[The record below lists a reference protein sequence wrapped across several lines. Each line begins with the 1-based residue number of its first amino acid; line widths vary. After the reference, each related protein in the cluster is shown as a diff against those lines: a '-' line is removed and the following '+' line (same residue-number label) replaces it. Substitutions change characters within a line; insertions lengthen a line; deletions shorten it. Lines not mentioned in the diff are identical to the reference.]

1 MDKKTLIDKVKECE
15 AFETENRMGK
25 IYEARAKAKAIQE
38 AERKSFEEYNRGF
51 IDGFQDG
58 YGSAVDA
65 LEDTLRNCVGE
76 VTAEKSEAPSND
88 LPLPVVR
95 VGNREMKRC
104 STVDWLAKVIEEVSE
119 VGTAKNEP
127 CMVEEIADF
136 ITVGIS
142 WLNALGY
149 NEQARAKIFRAVNAK
164 NRARGYLGD
173 KS

>member
-1 MDKKTLIDKVKECE
+1 MDKKTLIDKVKKCE

-25 IYEARAKAKAIQE
+25 INEARAKVRAIQE

-65 LEDTLRNCVGE
+65 LEDTLRNCDGE
-76 VTAEKSEAPSND
+76 EAEKSETPLRC

-95 VGNREMKRC
+95 DGGREV
-104 STVDWLAKVIEEVSE
+104 STYTKSDWVLKVIEELEE
-119 VGTAKNEP
+119 VRKAEGLSQMT
-127 CMVEEIADF
+127 EEIADV

-149 NEQARAKIFRAVNAK
+149 NEQARARIFRAVNAK

>member
-25 IYEARAKAKAIQE
+25 INEARAKAKAIQE

-65 LEDTLRNCVGE
+65 LEDTLRNCDGKE
-76 VTAEKSEAPSND
+76 AEKSETPLRC
-88 LPLPVVR
+88 LPLPAVRDGDRETSTYTTADWVLKVV
-95 VGNREMKRC
+95 EE
-104 STVDWLAKVIEEVSE
+104 LEEVRK
-119 VGTAKNEP
+119 AKSLSQ
-127 CMVEEIADF
+127 MAEEIADV

-142 WLNALGY
+142 WLNAMGY

-164 NRARGYLGD
+164 NRARGY
-173 KS
+173 

>member
-25 IYEARAKAKAIQE
+25 INEARAKAKAIQE

-65 LEDTLRNCVGE
+65 LEDTLRNCDGE
-76 VTAEKSEAPSND
+76 EAEKSETPLRC

-95 VGNREMKRC
+95 AGGREV
-104 STVDWLAKVIEEVSE
+104 STYTTSDWVLKVIEELDE
-119 VGTAKNEP
+119 VRRARGLSQMA
-127 CMVEEIADF
+127 EEIADV

-149 NEQARAKIFRAVNAK
+149 NEQARAKIFWAVNAK
-164 NRARGYLGD
+164 NRARGY
-173 KS
+173 

>member
-25 IYEARAKAKAIQE
+25 INEARAKAKAIQE

-65 LEDTLRNCVGE
+65 LEDTLRNCDGE
-76 VTAEKSEAPSND
+76 VEAEKSEAPLHY
-88 LPLPVVR
+88 LPLPVAR
-95 VGNREMKRC
+95 DGDREVK
-104 STVDWLAKVIEEVSE
+104 SYTKFDWMAKVMEELGE
-119 VGTAKNEP
+119 AGKAATLPRMA
-127 CMVEEIADF
+127 EEIADV

-142 WLNALGY
+142 WLNAMGY
-149 NEQARAKIFRAVNAK
+149 NEKARAEIFRAVNAK
-164 NRARGYLGD
+164 NRARGY
-173 KS
+173 

>member
-1 MDKKTLIDKVKECE
+1 MDKKTLIDKVKACE

-25 IYEARAKAKAIQE
+25 IKEARAIQE
-38 AERKSFEEYNRGF
+38 AERKAFEVYNRGF

-65 LEDTLRNCVGE
+65 LEDTLRNCDGE
-76 VTAEKSEAPSND
+76 EAEKDEAPSNG

-95 VGNREMKRC
+95 VGNREMKCC
-104 STVDWLAKVIEEVSE
+104 STVDWLAKVMEEVSE

-127 CMVEEIADF
+127 CMVKEIADF

-173 KS
+173 KL